1 MSMMWEYRPS
11 PAAATELLPLFRQV
25 LDACNVAP
33 GETVL
38 VYCDPH
44 SPPHYAAAFVSAA
57 QELGAI
63 SFELTVPA
71 NSDPVETGVILDA
84 FKGSDLVVDL
94 ASYTTSIYRPLRTE
108 ALKVGTRIVRVTE
121 PEDVLF
127 RMPPDPVVRARA
139 KRSEELV
146 DAASTFHITSPGGSD
161 ITVDKIDRKAFG
173 LWGIPEKPGSWD
185 HWPMGLV
192 VVGANRAGTNGRIVI
207 QPGDILLSMQRYVST
222 PVTVEVEEGEI
233 IDISGTLDAQLLRQW
248 FEQWDDQRAYHISH
262 VGWGCDHR
270 ALWDRLG
277 RKGHGGTDD
286 TESFYGVM
294 QIAFGRDTS
303 FLAGTNDVPAHMDFD
318 CLGNDIALDGTP
330 IVANGEFVLDELRH
344 DRLAVAQ

>member
-1 MSMMWEYRPS
+1 VWEYRPTA
-11 PAAATELLPLFRQV
+11 AAATELLPLFREV
-25 LDACNVAP
+25 LTACALTP

-38 VYCDPH
+38 VYADPH

-63 SFELTVPA
+63 SFQLTVPA

-84 FKGSDLVVDL
+84 FKGSELVIDL
-94 ASYTTSIYRPLRTE
+94 ASYGTSIYRPLRTE
-108 ALKVGTRIVRVTE
+108 ALKAGTRILRVTE

-127 RMPPDPVVRARA
+127 RMPPDPVVRDRA
-139 KRSEELV
+139 KRSEALV
-146 DAASTFHITSPGGSD
+146 DDASVLNIASAGGTD
-161 ITVDKIDRKAFG
+161 ITVNKEGRKAFG
-173 LWGIPEKPGSWD
+173 LWGIADKPGSWD

-192 VVGANRAGTNGRIVI
+192 VVGANRSGTNGQIVL
-207 QPGDILLSMQRYVST
+207 QPGDILLSMQHYVST
-222 PVTVEVEEGEI
+222 PVTVTVNEGVIEE
-233 IDISGTLDAQLLRQW
+233 IDGTLDAQLLRQW
-248 FEQWDDQRAYHISH
+248 FEQWNDARAYHISH

-277 RKGHGGTDD
+277 KKAHGGTDD

-318 CLGNDIALDGTP
+318 CLRNDIALDGVP
-330 IVANGEFVLDELRH
+330 VVESGEFVIEELRH
-344 DRLAVAQ
+344 RREVTV